1 MMTLLNMNSGH
12 SDPSYIWAAIR
23 SFGAGFLK
31 LVNRWVAAILAQRA
45 HQANLAVLRRLDERQ
60 LRDIGIDRGEIDAA
74 SPDAIRDRALR
85 RHAMLS

>member
-1 MMTLLNMNSGH
+1 MTLLNAGY
-12 SDPSYIWAAIR
+12 SDRSYIWAAIR
-23 SFGAGFLK
+23 SVGGGSLK

-60 LRDIGIDRGEIDAA
+60 LRDIGIDRGEIEAA

-85 RHAMLS
+85 RRAMLS